1 MHDDD
6 LMMVVIMLL
15 KWRGRELRFG
25 HTDVT
30 DTATAAC
37 TNRAPGPFRLTSG
50 YFEPCESR
58 YRRNV
63 QQDHP
68 AVGLGELLYRRAQG
82 DSLTPGEQET
92 IRRNSAGV
100 VRVAALR
107 YAAVFA
113 EGQILANSLLG
124 GERVRG
130 AVNLAA
136 EHNRADKALTA
147 RVGRRLTDADS
158 GEAASGPLEALVM
171 RHLAGKTFAKALT
184 GVLQQRQL
192 SPHAIDKPGRD
203 FGDWMAG
210 YGLLAPMPADV
221 SRLLTLP
228 NPDFADHV
236 IASLKAASPLPAH
249 EAITSRWDA
258 VSKRVTRQLR
268 EHRELI
274 KSRLEAM
281 PRHRRSRTA
290 AAELREACRLY
301 AVGCALSEIAAHAE
315 KELQIRCFAAYHS
328 NTVQRIRV
336 ECLNAAAAEVAQKW
350 PDLAAVV
357 WEACARHRQECP
369 ETTSPH
375 PCSGCARGIAA
386 EVQRTT
392 AFVDPAIKIV
402 EPSPLAA
409 EPTPLPM
416 EPAPDPKP
424 STSASLVDVGAES
437 VELVEWIRR
446 PQADG
451 PPAVW
456 QVILHRLHLR
466 GGWCPIP
473 EITLPLTRDSTPLSL
488 RLDYNG
494 GSRTRRSVEQQV
506 RLRHQAGE
514 WELTG
519 LDWPSDLPPGVI
531 LTLKWALAESSV
543 AAKTSTLWP
552 PVRVDGVAF
561 FDRYHSGTVIR
572 ELAPGSDQDRD
583 TPDLTN
589 EGWVLRTLRVL
600 GHLRTDGSVIIAEQG
615 LIANCRRLGIPGR
628 RADQLHRV
636 VDRLLQRGLLS
647 RVEGSVDVD
656 GTPHC
661 PPRPGRA
668 RVPMLRFQ
676 PTPVPLDERSQG
688 PNSTDARA
696 RRAHVVQGFVRRLPD
711 GAEASQAQLEL
722 YEEAVRQAQVVA
734 GSLPPGHT
742 YVQSHRRKA

>member
-1 MHDDD
+1 M
-6 LMMVVIMLL
+6 
-15 KWRGRELRFG
+15 
-25 HTDVT
+25 
-30 DTATAAC
+30 
-37 TNRAPGPFRLTSG
+37 
-50 YFEPCESR
+50 
-58 YRRNV
+58 

-68 AVGLGELLYRRAQG
+68 AVEIGELLYRQAQG
-82 DSLTPGEQET
+82 DALTPGEQEK
-92 IRRNSAGV
+92 IRHNSAGI

-107 YAAVFA
+107 YAAVVA
-113 EGQILANSLLG
+113 EGQILANSLTG

-130 AVNLAA
+130 AVDLAA
-136 EHNRADKALTA
+136 EHNRAGKALNA
-147 RVGRRLTDADS
+147 RIGRRLADADA
-158 GEAASGPLEALVM
+158 GEAASGHLEALVM

-184 GVLQQRQL
+184 GVLRQRQL
-192 SPHAIDKPGRD
+192 SPHAIDKPSRD

-210 YGLLAPMPADV
+210 HGFLAPIPEDV
-221 SRLLTLP
+221 SRLLNLA
-228 NPDFADHV
+228 NPEFADHV

-258 VSKRVTRQLR
+258 VSKRVTRRLR
-268 EHRELI
+268 EDRDLI

-315 KELQIRCFAAYHS
+315 KELRIRCLAAYHS
-328 NTVQRIRV
+328 DTVQQTRV
-336 ECLNAAAAEVAQKW
+336 ECLNAAAAEVAQNW
-350 PDLAAVV
+350 PDLAASVS
-357 WEACARHRQECP
+357 EACARHRRECP
-369 ETTSPH
+369 EPTSPH
-375 PCSGCARGIAA
+375 PCSGCAREIAA
-386 EVQRTT
+386 EVQRTK
-392 AFVDPAIKIV
+392 AFVDPAIKIA
-402 EPSPLAA
+402 EPSPQASLPVAA
-409 EPTPLPM
+409 
-416 EPAPDPKP
+416 APDLKP
-424 STSASLVDVGAES
+424 STPADPMDSGAEP
-437 VELVEWIRR
+437 VEPAEWIRR
-446 PQADG
+446 PQPDG

-473 EITLPLTRDSTPLSL
+473 EITLPLARDGAPLTL

-506 RLRHQAGE
+506 RLRHRGGE

-531 LTLKWALAESSV
+531 LTLKWAPAGSSV
-543 AAKTSTLWP
+543 AAKTSALWP
-552 PVRVDGVAF
+552 PVRIDGVAF

-572 ELAPGSDQDRD
+572 ELAPGSDQDQD
-583 TPDLTN
+583 APDLSDA
-589 EGWVLRTLRVL
+589 GWVLRTLRVL

-615 LIANCRRLGIPGR
+615 LVANCRRLGSPGR
-628 RADQLHRV
+628 RADQLHRA
-636 VDRLLQRGLLS
+636 VDRLLQKGVLS

-661 PPRPGRA
+661 PPRPSGA
-668 RVPMLRFQ
+668 RVPLLRFRS
-676 PTPVPLDERSQG
+676 TPVPLDEKFRG
-688 PNSTDARA
+688 HDSTDARA

-742 YVQSHRRKA
+742 YVQRHRRKA